1 MDGRQRDIF
10 FHCCLS
16 LFFFSLI
23 PILLVFLLCS
33 LFVTLPPNV
42 SFFFLIHFS
51 QTKYLLRSLDQRRW
65 RWPAAVAE
73 EASLACPA
81 ALPVLSAYPSAVQ
94 VYGRRR
100 AAGAGL
106 LFPAVGVP
114 PASAS
119 WAKATQTPA
128 SLTRMVGTEILAYPF
143 PNLNI
148 LLPSQC
154 PHRLQVPLSL
164 LSKLPPVI
172 WNTSQSQTEQ
182 ITLTMVYRDY
192 HDPLLSFVFR
202 VKSKALSFTHVLWL
216 HCPIKLLDFPTVG

>member
-1 MDGRQRDIF
+1 MDGRQRHIF
-10 FHCCLS
+10 S
-16 LFFFSLI
+16 LLFTSIRFFPLI

-42 SFFFLIHFS
+42 SFLFLIHFF

-65 RWPAAVAE
+65 RWPAAVVE

-100 AAGAGL
+100 AAGAEP

-128 SLTRMVGTEILAYPF
+128 SLTRMVGTEILAYSF

-148 LLPSQC
+148 LLSFQC
-154 PHRLQVPLSL
+154 PHTDSGCPRVCWASYLLWYETLHNPSLS
-164 LSKLPPVI
+164 
-172 WNTSQSQTEQ
+172 
-182 ITLTMVYRDY
+182 R
-192 HDPLLSFVFR
+192 
-202 VKSKALSFTHVLWL
+202 
-216 HCPIKLLDFPTVG
+216 

>member
-1 MDGRQRDIF
+1 MDGRQRDITYF
-10 FHCCLS
+10 FIVVYQYS
-16 LFFFSLI
+16 FFSLI

-42 SFFFLIHFS
+42 FFFFLIHFS

-65 RWPAAVAE
+65 QWPAAVVE

-100 AAGAGL
+100 AAGAGP

-119 WAKATQTPA
+119 WAKATQTLA
-128 SLTRMVGTEILAYPF
+128 ALTRMVGTEILAYPF

-148 LLPSQC
+148 LLSSRC
-154 PHRLQVPLSL
+154 PHTDSRCPWVCWASCLLWYETLHSPRLS
-164 LSKLPPVI
+164 
-172 WNTSQSQTEQ
+172 
-182 ITLTMVYRDY
+182 RY
-192 HDPLLSFVFR
+192 H
-202 VKSKALSFTHVLWL
+202 
-216 HCPIKLLDFPTVG
+216 

>member
-1 MDGRQRDIF
+1 MRLNGWQTKRHIF
-10 FHCCLS
+10 SLLFIS
-16 LFFFSLI
+16 ILFFPLI
-23 PILLVFLLCS
+23 LLLLVFLLCS

-51 QTKYLLRSLDQRRW
+51 QTKYLPRSLDQRRW
-65 RWPAAVAE
+65 RWPAAVVE

-100 AAGAGL
+100 AAGAGA
-106 LFPAVGVP
+106 LFPAVAVP

-128 SLTRMVGTEILAYPF
+128 PLTRMVGTEILAYPF

-148 LLPSQC
+148 LLSSQGPHTDSRC
-154 PHRLQVPLSL
+154 PWVCWASYLLWYETLHSPRLS
-164 LSKLPPVI
+164 
-172 WNTSQSQTEQ
+172 
-182 ITLTMVYRDY
+182 R
-192 HDPLLSFVFR
+192 
-202 VKSKALSFTHVLWL
+202 
-216 HCPIKLLDFPTVG
+216 